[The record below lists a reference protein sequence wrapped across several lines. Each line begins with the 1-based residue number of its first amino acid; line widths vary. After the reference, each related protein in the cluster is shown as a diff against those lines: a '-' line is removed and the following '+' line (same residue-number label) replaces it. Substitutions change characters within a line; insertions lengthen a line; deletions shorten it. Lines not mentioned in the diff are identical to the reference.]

1 MSEVQLVT
9 EARTEADRLL
19 KNSAEFDKVFE
30 EIFVTFD
37 KNKDKKITMEEYANF
52 LNAMLSSSGKRKY
65 DLSVAMLKFERADK
79 DSDGNISK
87 EEFKKEVLKRLRE
100 FAITK

>member
-1 MSEVQLVT
+1 MSEVELVS

-30 EIFVTFD
+30 EIFVKFD
-37 KNKDKKITMEEYANF
+37 KNKDKKITMEEYANL
-52 LNAMLSSSGKRKY
+52 LNAMLSSAGKKKY
-65 DLSVAMLKFERADK
+65 DLSVAMLKFERAGK

-87 EEFKKEVLKRLRE
+87 EEFKKEVLKKLRE
-100 FAITK
+100 FAITN

>member
-1 MSEVQLVT
+1 MSEVELVS

-30 EIFVTFD
+30 EIFVKFD

-52 LNAMLSSSGKRKY
+52 LNAMLSSSGKKKY
-65 DLSVAMLKFERADK
+65 DLSVAMLKFDRADK

-100 FAITK
+100 FAITN